1 MAKLVDALDLG
12 SSGQPWG
19 FESLHPHNLNVVIL
33 NEVKNLVQCD
43 NIFYLTLNNSNVNVS
58 QKNTDDLNAVISI
71 ELKKEDYLP
80 NVDKAL
86 IAAKNN
92 AVIKGFR
99 KGHVPTGLIKK
110 MYGNSILLDEL
121 NKVVSDALNKHIE
134 DAKLDMLGRPLPVAS
149 DITLDINQPNDY
161 TFEYEI
167 GLAPEVK
174 VTLNKKFSV
183 EKPVVTID
191 DKTLED
197 EIEKLRERHGKLLNP
212 DRAEGEKPEFEK
224 AEINQEFFDK
234 VYGPNIV
241 TTIEDFK
248 EKVRQELQDFSDKS
262 AQNKIKENIYNAL
275 LDKTNV
281 SFPDAFLKK
290 FIKASNEKPISD
302 EQLEEEYPQF
312 EKGLKW
318 NLITNAIAKD
328 NEIKVELEDVK
339 NFSKEQLRAQFMMYG
354 GGITDEMIETFNN
367 SMMAKED
374 HVKKSYE
381 GAMEQK
387 LFTFIEGQIKIVEK
401 PISFDEFFNKKEE
414 NN

>member
-1 MAKLVDALDLG
+1 M
-12 SSGQPWG
+12 
-19 FESLHPHNLNVVIL
+19 
-33 NEVKNLVQCD
+33 
-43 NIFYLTLNNSNVNVS
+43 NVS

-183 EKPVVTID
+183 EKPAITID